1 MIRLESL
8 LKEIHDAN
16 LLEQQEIVTLYLD
29 MDGVLADF
37 ELQFEQLT
45 NETPSVF
52 ERKRGTKAM
61 WAAIFEEGIPFWS
74 DMQPMADFHIL
85 REFLLRLKSN
95 PKIKIEVLTS
105 TDAEQIGVNF
115 PEKAREYVQNIEKGK
130 AIWINKYLTGLKINY
145 AVSGTD
151 KARWAT
157 KSSIL
162 LDDLYKNVE
171 QFIASGGEGIVYR
184 NADQAKKDIE
194 TAVGVIKETCEYS
207 WSNI

>member
-1 MIRLESL
+1 MIKLESL
-8 LKEIHDAN
+8 LKEIQDAN
-16 LLEQQEIVTLYLD
+16 LLEQEEIITLYLD

-45 NETPSVF
+45 NEPPGVF
-52 ERKRGTKAM
+52 EKKKGTKAM
-61 WAAIFEEGIPFWS
+61 WSTIFAEGVPFWS
-74 DMQPMADFHIL
+74 EMQPMSDFHIL
-85 REFLLRLKSN
+85 RDYLGQLKNN
-95 PKIKIEVLTS
+95 PKVKIEILTS
-105 TDAEQIGVNF
+105 TSAEQIRVNF
-115 PEKAREYVQNIEKGK
+115 PQTASKIIHDIELGK
-130 AIWINKYLTGLKINY
+130 TMWIKKYLTGTKINF

-162 LDDLYKNVE
+162 LDDLYRNVE
-171 QFIASGGEGIVYR
+171 QFIAAGGEGIVYR

-194 TAVGVIKETCEYS
+194 TSVGVIKETCGYS

>member
-1 MIRLESL
+1 
-8 LKEIHDAN
+8 
-16 LLEQQEIVTLYLD
+16 
-29 MDGVLADF
+29 LA
-37 ELQFEQLT
+37 
-45 NETPSVF
+45 
-52 ERKRGTKAM
+52 
-61 WAAIFEEGIPFWS
+61 
-74 DMQPMADFHIL
+74 
-85 REFLLRLKSN
+85 N

-105 TDAEQIGVNF
+105 TGAEQIGVNF
-115 PEKAREYVQNIEKGK
+115 LEKAREYVQNIEKGK
-130 AIWINKYLTGLKINY
+130 TMWINKYLTGLKINY

-171 QFIASGGEGIVYR
+171 QFIASGGESMVYR

-194 TAVGVIKETCEYS
+194 TAVGVIKETCGYS